1 MNFPRCLAISF
12 ATAIA
17 PLAFADPAQDR
28 AIIVRGAAEQ
38 AAPAAA
44 TPDPSAADADETLEA
59 RARTDLRIAD
69 ARLELILARKALRQQ
84 QPAQAGIRAQRAL
97 ALLRDLPEDA
107 VGGYVLQ
114 AEGILAM
121 AHGPGTNGAH
131 PDRAAAAQPA
141 AAQPAANAAANSPGA
156 ASENSRLDTPQNRY
170 IREQLRHQERV
181 REAIG
186 ATEVRELTSVDEARV
201 VPPGDIFYPSDWP
214 QRTARRAVYAD
225 GAIAR
230 SDPWTGHDGKQWQV
244 VIYDVSD
251 LTYVTPDFIYP
262 GGGSLIENMYN
273 ALDRDALRRSQI
285 FHGYAE
291 DLAAGI
297 PLLNFFGGGIDPLLL
312 RGPKYSAERQE
323 QVVQM
328 INAVLDRTEAPTVIS
343 LPPPR

>member
-1 MNFPRCLAISF
+1 
-12 ATAIA
+12 
-17 PLAFADPAQDR
+17 PA
-28 AIIVRGAAEQ
+28 GE
-38 AAPAAA
+38 
-44 TPDPSAADADETLEA
+44 ADEALEA
-59 RARTDLRIAD
+59 RARADLRIAD

-84 QPAQAGIRAQRAL
+84 QPAQAEQRARRAL

-107 VGGYVLQ
+107 VNSYVLQ
-114 AEGILAM
+114 AEGILAR
-121 AHGPGTNGAH
+121 AHQAGTNGAH
-131 PDRAAAAQPA
+131 DDQA
-141 AAQPAANAAANSPGA
+141 AAQPAANGA
-156 ASENSRLDTPQNRY
+156 VDRQGAGAENSRLDTPQHRY
-170 IREQLRHQERV
+170 VREQLRHQGRV

-214 QRTARRAVYAD
+214 QRTARRALYAD
-225 GAIAR
+225 GALAR
-230 SDPWTGHDGKQWQV
+230 SDPWVGKDGKQWQV
-244 VIYDVSD
+244 VVYDVSD
-251 LTYVTPDFIYP
+251 LTYVTPDFMYP

-328 INAVLDRTEAPTVIS
+328 IHAVLDRTETPTVIS

>member
-12 ATAIA
+12 ATAIV
-17 PLAFADPAQDR
+17 PLAFADPAQDS
-28 AIIVRGAAEQ
+28 AIIVRGATEQ

-44 TPDPSAADADETLEA
+44 TSDPRAADADETLEA

-84 QPAQAGIRAQRAL
+84 QPAQAGQRAQRAL

-114 AEGILAM
+114 AEGILAR

-131 PDRAAAAQPA
+131 GDQAAAAQPA
-141 AAQPAANAAANSPGA
+141 ANGATNSPGA
-156 ASENSRLDTPQNRY
+156 GSENSRLDTPQNRY

-230 SDPWTGHDGKQWQV
+230 SDPWTGNDGKQWQV
-244 VIYDVSD
+244 VIYDISD